1 MYVYCCLRLW
11 ACWLVAVIW
20 TFFAV
25 FVISKIVY
33 TPSDSRWNL
42 LYLATKVLSD
52 SIEFIW
58 YTNYLSI
65 YIDLQMNCVF
75 VDKLWLEVLTELEKH
90 MHRSWQVVAWT
101 SLLYPS
107 AMRTVSIHALS
118 LVRILSLFLICYWFS
133 ANFTTFLEFW
143 FAQHSQNCLEEE
155 WICVFG

>member
-20 TFFAV
+20 TFFVV
-25 FVISKIVY
+25 FVISK
-33 TPSDSRWNL
+33 TL
-42 LYLATKVLSD
+42 LQTVAEIS
-52 SIEFIW
+52 FIW
-58 YTNYLSI
+58 RPKCLVTLLNLYDIQINLSI
-65 YIDLQMNCVF
+65 YIDLQMNCMF